1 MKTSLKM
8 NIIIFLQLLLISC
21 SNSSIKD
28 TSINTTASNKKTAKI
43 VSVSSTGNEN
53 NYSFNVAIAS
63 PDKGCNQY
71 ANWWEVISED
81 GTLIYRRILGHS
93 HVDEQPFV
101 RSGGKINIKKD
112 QVVII
117 RVINIKKDQVV
128 IIRVHMNNLG
138 YSTSAFKGTV
148 NLGFS
153 AFEVKSNFASNLA
166 NQKPL
171 PTGCAF

>member
-117 RVINIKKDQVV
+117 RV
-128 IIRVHMNNLG
+128 HMNNLG
-138 YSTSAFKGTV
+138 YSTSAFKGTL

-153 AFEVKSNFASNLA
+153 AFEVKSN
-166 NQKPL
+166 
-171 PTGCAF
+171 CAF